1 MTMEKNEK
9 LNHANKT
16 CFIITPIGEDGST
29 IRRHINGII
38 DSAIIPVLGHNYE
51 ITVAHRM
58 PSPGSINKQV
68 IKNIYE
74 ADLVIANL
82 TNLNPNVMYELAFR
96 HAIRKPV
103 ITIMEKGS
111 GSLPFDVVAERTIF
125 YINDSQGVL
134 DLKDELKEYIGK
146 IEGIDCNKIDNP
158 IYDVLQGLTEEKTV
172 LSKIEQNSD
181 SEGDALKYIVKRL
194 DELDRTLYNI
204 ANVSNN
210 SNISKCNMNNEKNM
224 DVLMRLIINIENIN
238 EIEDSL
244 KNKLIYNILNEIRL
258 NPYIDKIENITSKD
272 VLKFDCYTSYSMK
285 KFRMIANNAVEECLH
300 DMELSHMH
308 FTIKIVGFSRRI

>member
-1 MTMEKNEK
+1 MTIEKSK
-9 LNHANKT
+9 KANKT

-38 DSAIIPVLGHNYE
+38 DSAITPILCDNYE

-134 DLKDELKEYIGK
+134 DLKNELKEYVEK
-146 IEGIDCNKIDNP
+146 IEVIDCNEIDNP
-158 IYDVLQGLTEEKTV
+158 IYDALQGLTEEKTV
-172 LSKIEQNSD
+172 LSKIEENND

-194 DELDRTLYNI
+194 DDIDRTLYNI
-204 ANVSNN
+204 VNVSNN
-210 SNISKCNMNNEKNM
+210 SNINKYNMNNEKNTGLLRRIVI
-224 DVLMRLIINIENIN
+224 DIEDIN

-244 KNKLIYNILNEIRL
+244 KNKLIYNILNKIRL
-258 NPYIDKIENITSKD
+258 NPSIGEIQNITSKD
-272 VLKFDCYTSYSMK
+272 VLKFDCYNLYHIK
-285 KFRMIANNAVEECLH
+285 KSEMIVTNVVKECLR
-300 DMELSHMH
+300 DMGLSHMN
-308 FTIKIVGFSRRI
+308 FTINMLSYNNRI